1 MNKLFINNRQRG
13 FTLVEILVAL
23 AIGALLTVG
32 FVQIFSGSKKTYLV
46 QDNLSRL
53 QENGRFAM
61 DFLSQDI
68 RMAGFRQNATPAN
81 PFTDDAIRGFE
92 GSGSF
97 NSNIGDAIEIRY
109 EADRNCV
116 GNDPNT
122 VGAKDGIARNVFFIK
137 DGELKC
143 RGNGQTEPLVEGMED
158 MQILYGEDTTP
169 TDDDYTANRYLPAG
183 AVDMDNVVSVR
194 ITLSVRTLD
203 DHLALQDSTNPSGG
217 TDRRLR
223 QTFTKTISL
232 RNRIP

>member
-1 MNKLFINNRQRG
+1 MNNVFINNRQRG

-68 RMAGFRQNATPAN
+68 RMAGFRDNATPAN
-81 PFTDDAIRGFE
+81 PFPDVAISGFE
-92 GSGSF
+92 GSD
-97 NSNIGDAIEIRY
+97 NPESNVGDAIEIRY

-116 GNDPNT
+116 GNDPDT
-122 VGAKDGIARNVFFIK
+122 VADGIARNIFFIK

-143 RGNGQTEPLVEGMED
+143 KGNGQVEPLVEGMED

-169 TDDDYTANRYLPAG
+169 NDDDYTANRYLPAD
-183 AVDMDNVVSVR
+183 AVSDMANVVSVR
-194 ITLSVRTLD
+194 ITLMVRTLD
-203 DHLALQDSTNPSGG
+203 DHLALQDSTTPSGG